1 MDDLENLE
9 QDFLSQG
16 STVLEK
22 LDEWVIKKGDK
33 PCIYYGDE
41 NRSLTYR
48 EFNSL
53 CNQVANGLAAIGV
66 EKGDRVSVLS
76 ENALVTTI
84 AMFSIWKLAAVY
96 CPICNH
102 YKGDLLAYILNDT
115 GSTVLLLDQK
125 FVEDINQIAT
135 QASHLKYVVTY
146 QPVLGD
152 HDYGLT
158 VITELD
164 RAFQSFTWKELLA
177 YPDTELDKLVAEG
190 DVANIIYT
198 SGTTGYPK
206 GVVQSHNWMHGY
218 CYLNLRRAFANPEYK
233 TIIYNDLPL
242 YHVGGAIFNVVSA
255 LWGGNQLA
263 LWDRFSAREF
273 WWRINKSGATQAIF
287 IDVMIDWLLKNSPSS
302 DEQNNSL
309 SLAFMTPLPSNCLDV
324 AKRFGI
330 DFIMSGYGS
339 TEIGVGF
346 FGLIDVFLNDQGR
359 DQAANDIIREDYG
372 ELCSKP
378 AMDSSGAINRGFMGV
393 PSPLMDVAVLDD
405 KGKRLGPNVPGQ
417 VVFKPRLPGLI
428 LREYFNKPGQTTE
441 AIKDGWY
448 HSPDFVRYD
457 DYGNFY
463 FEDRQEGFIRVRGE
477 NVSAS
482 AVEAQLNNH
491 DVVHRSAVVGIP
503 AIEGNEQD
511 IVAFVV
517 NQPGADLTAGEL
529 KEWAKDMLPKF
540 MQPKHIRF
548 IEDFPVTR
556 TFKIEKYKLKKRIL
570 EELSR

>member
-1 MDDLENLE
+1 MHNLETLE
-9 QDFLSQG
+9 QDYLSQG

-22 LDEWVIKKGDK
+22 LDEWVIKQGAK
-33 PCIYYGDE
+33 PCIYYGDG

-84 AMFSIWKLAAVY
+84 TMFAIWKLAAIY
-96 CPICNH
+96 CPVCNH
-102 YKGDLLAYILNDT
+102 YKSDLLAYIINDT
-115 GSTVLLLDQK
+115 QPKVLLLDQK
-125 FVEDINQIAT
+125 FVEDINQIYS
-135 QASHLKYVVTY
+135 QISHLKHVVIY

-152 HDYGLT
+152 HDFDPAPT
-158 VITELD
+158 IEPV
-164 RAFQSFTWKELLA
+164 RAFRSFTWRELLA
-177 YPDTELDKLVAEG
+177 YPDTEVDVLLHHN

-198 SGTTGYPK
+198 SGTTGHPK
-206 GVVQSHNWMHGY
+206 GVVHSHNWMHGY
-218 CYLNLRRAFANPEYK
+218 CYLNLRRAFADPECN
-233 TIIYNDLPL
+233 TVIYNDLPL

-255 LWGGNQLA
+255 LWGGSQLA

-273 WWRINKSGATQAIF
+273 WWRINRSGATQAIF

-309 SLAFMTPLPSNCLDV
+309 SLAFMTPLPSSCIDV

-330 DFIMSGYGS
+330 DFIISGYGS

-359 DQAANDIIREDYG
+359 DQAVHDIIREDYRQ
-372 ELCSKP
+372 LCGKSAIYP
-378 AMDSSGAINRGFMGV
+378 NAAINRGFMGV
-393 PSPLMDVAVLDD
+393 PSPFMEVAVLDE
-405 KGKRLGPNVPGQ
+405 KGRRLGPNVTG
-417 VVFKPRLPGLI
+417 VAVFKPRIPGLI
-428 LREYFNKPGQTTE
+428 LREYFNKPAQTGE
-441 AIKDGWY
+441 ALKDGWY

-457 DYGNFY
+457 EYGYYY

-482 AVEAQLNNH
+482 AVEVQLNKH
-491 DVVHRSAVVGIP
+491 GAVHRSAVLGIP
-503 AIEGNEQD
+503 AIEGNEED
-511 IVAFVV
+511 IVAFIV
-517 NQPGADLTAGEL
+517 NEPGAELTAREL
-529 KEWAKDMLPKF
+529 EEWAKDILPKF

-548 IEDFPVTR
+548 IEDFPITR
-556 TFKIEKYKLKKRIL
+556 TFKIEKYKLKKMIL
-570 EELSR
+570 GELSC